1 MACIAAPAQDSVCTA
16 SATPHYYRCV
26 GSEFPSP
33 CVAKATGDV
42 TNTFCCP

>member
-1 MACIAAPAQDSVCTA
+1 VCTA

-26 GSEFPSP
+26 GSTLPSP
-33 CVAKATGDV
+33 CVAKAIGDV